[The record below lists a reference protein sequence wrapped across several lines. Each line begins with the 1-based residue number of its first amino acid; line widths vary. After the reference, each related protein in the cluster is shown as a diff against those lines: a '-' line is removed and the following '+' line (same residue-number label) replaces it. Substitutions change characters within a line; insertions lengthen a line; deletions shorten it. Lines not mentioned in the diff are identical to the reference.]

1 MGLFGYFPTYALG
14 NVYAGCLNAAMRQV
28 VPDLDRFL
36 AQGDAG
42 PAVEW
47 LRENVQRHGGLY
59 PPRDLIERATGG
71 PVSEEPLLDYLEEKF
86 AGIYR
91 L

>member
-1 MGLFGYFPTYALG
+1 MR
-14 NVYAGCLNAAMRQV
+14 AA

-36 AQGDAG
+36 ARGDAG

-47 LRENVQRHGGLY
+47 LRENMQRHGGLY
-59 PPRDLIERATGG
+59 PPRELIEQATGA
-71 PVSEEPLLDYLEEKF
+71 PISEAPLLDYLEEKF